1 MSVIG
6 IEKLEFGVEDLP
18 TCEKFMQDFGLQPAT
33 QHWGEPQREF
43 TTLSGARVVLHP
55 LQSAALPAAFEG
67 GSTLRRMTWG
77 VASPADLARLQPR
90 LALMPGFRQV
100 GEELEC
106 LDPNGMTLRF
116 VVSRQQAV
124 EVPVT
129 PINQWGDVRRIDQ
142 PSPVYSQAQPINIG
156 HVVFF
161 VEDLAATERFYR
173 ELLDFQVSDRYID
186 RAVFLRTQARGGHH
200 NLFLLKLPN
209 RPRGLNHVAFTVRD
223 IHEVIGG
230 GIAMNKEWSTFIGPG
245 RHPISSAYFWY
256 VNSPTGGAFE
266 YYTNDDYLTENWQP
280 RELEHSL
287 VSFTEWAV
295 EGGIDHDTRRQHK
308 GGGVMNRPEHAG
320 IVIVG
325 GGQAGGWAAKT
336 LRDRGYSGRLTVVS
350 DEPYDFYERPPLSKA
365 ALLDAAAPS
374 AGCSANR
381 RWRS

>member
-1 MSVIG
+1 MSITG

-18 TCEKFMQDFGLQPAT
+18 TCEKFLQDFGLQPML
-33 QHWGEPQREF
+33 QHWGEPRREF
-43 TTLSGARVVLHP
+43 TTLSGASVVLYP
-55 LQSAALPAAFEG
+55 QNSEVLPAAFEA

-77 VASPADLARLQPR
+77 VESPAALAALQQK
-90 LALMPGFRQV
+90 LADMPGFRQV

-106 LDPNGMTLRF
+106 RDPNGMTLRF
-116 VVSRQQAV
+116 GVTAQQAV
-124 EVPVT
+124 EVPVL

-142 PSPVYSQAQPINIG
+142 ASPVYAKAEPINIG

-173 ELLDFQVSDRYID
+173 EQLGFQVSDRYID
-186 RAVFLRTQARGGHH
+186 RAVFLRTQVRGGHH

-209 RPRGLNHVAFTVRD
+209 RSRGLNHVAFTVRD

-230 GIAMNKEWSTFIGPG
+230 GIAMNKEQWSTFIGPG

-256 VNSPTGGAFE
+256 VNSPAGGAFE

-308 GGGVMNRPEHAG
+308 KTG
-320 IVIVG
+320 
-325 GGQAGGWAAKT
+325 AA
-336 LRDRGYSGRLTVVS
+336 
-350 DEPYDFYERPPLSKA
+350 
-365 ALLDAAAPS
+365 
-374 AGCSANR
+374 
-381 RWRS
+381 

>member
-1 MSVIG
+1 MSITG

-18 TCEKFMQDFGLQPAT
+18 TCEKFMQDFGLQPT
-33 QHWGEPQREF
+33 LQHWGEPSREF
-43 TTLSGARVVLHP
+43 TTLSGAGVVLYP
-55 LQSAALPAAFEG
+55 QNSEVLPAAFEA

-77 VASPADLARLQPR
+77 VENWAALAALQPQ
-90 LALMPGFRQV
+90 LTKMPAFRQV

-106 LDPNGMTLRF
+106 QDPNGMTLRF
-116 VVSRQQAV
+116 GVSAQQAV
-124 EVPVT
+124 DLPVS

-142 PSPVYSQAQPINIG
+142 PSPVYAKAEPINIG

-161 VEDLAATERFYR
+161 VDDLAATERFYCDI
-173 ELLDFQVSDRYID
+173 LGFQVSDRYID

-230 GIAMNKEWSTFIGPG
+230 GIAMNKEQWSTFIGPG

-295 EGGIDHDTRRQHK
+295 EGGIDHDTRRQNK
-308 GGGVMNRPEHAG
+308 KPGAV
-320 IVIVG
+320 
-325 GGQAGGWAAKT
+325 
-336 LRDRGYSGRLTVVS
+336 
-350 DEPYDFYERPPLSKA
+350 
-365 ALLDAAAPS
+365 
-374 AGCSANR
+374 
-381 RWRS
+381 

>member
-55 LQSAALPAAFEG
+55 IQSAALPAAFEG

-106 LDPNGMTLRF
+106 LEPNGMTLRF

-161 VEDLAATERFYR
+161 VDDLAATERFYR

-230 GIAMNKEWSTFIGPG
+230 GIAMNKEQWSTFIGPG

-308 GGGVMNRPEHAG
+308 
-320 IVIVG
+320 
-325 GGQAGGWAAKT
+325 
-336 LRDRGYSGRLTVVS
+336 
-350 DEPYDFYERPPLSKA
+350 KA
-365 ALLDAAAPS
+365 EAL
-374 AGCSANR
+374 
-381 RWRS
+381 

>member
-6 IEKLEFGVEDLP
+6 IEQLEFGVEDLP
-18 TCEKFMQDFGLQPAT
+18 KCEKFMRDFGLQAAADRPSV
-33 QHWGEPQREF
+33 F
-43 TTLSGARVVLHP
+43 TTLSGAGVQLRP
-55 LQSAALPAAFEG
+55 LDDDELPPAFEG

-77 VASPADLARLQPR
+77 VAGPAELAELATR
-90 LALMPGFRQV
+90 LAQAPGFQQQ
-100 GEELEC
+100 GEMLEC
-106 LDPNGMTLRF
+106 RDPNGMTLRF
-116 VVSRQQAV
+116 VVSRQR
-124 EVPVT
+124 EVSLPVT

-142 PSPVYSQAQPINIG
+142 PSPVYEQAQPINIG

-161 VEDLAATERFYR
+161 VDDLAATERFYR
-173 ELLDFQVSDRYID
+173 EALGFQVSDRYID

-230 GIAMNKEWSTFIGPG
+230 GLAMNKEQWSTFIGPG

-266 YYTNDDYLTENWQP
+266 YYTNDDFLTENWQP

-308 GGGVMNRPEHAG
+308 PAE
-320 IVIVG
+320 
-325 GGQAGGWAAKT
+325 
-336 LRDRGYSGRLTVVS
+336 
-350 DEPYDFYERPPLSKA
+350 
-365 ALLDAAAPS
+365 AL
-374 AGCSANR
+374 
-381 RWRS
+381 

>member
-1 MSVIG
+1 MSIIG

-18 TCEKFMQDFGLQPAT
+18 ACEKFMQDFGLQPT
-33 QHWGEPQREF
+33 PPLRGESERQF
-43 TTLSGARVVLHP
+43 TTLSGASVLLYP
-55 LQSAALPAAFEG
+55 QDSEELPAAFEA

-77 VASPADLARLQPR
+77 VESPAALAALQSQ
-90 LALMPGFRQV
+90 LSHIPGFRQI

-106 LDPNGMTLRF
+106 QDPNGMMLRF
-116 VVSRQQAV
+116 TVTAQR
-124 EVPVT
+124 PVDLPVL

-142 PSPVYSQAQPINIG
+142 PSPVYDKAEPINIG

-161 VEDLAATERFYR
+161 VEDLVATERFYC
-173 ELLDFQVSDRYID
+173 EQLGFQVSDRYID
-186 RAVFLRTQARGGHH
+186 RAVFLRAQVRGGHH

-230 GIAMNKEWSTFIGPG
+230 GIAMTKEQWSTFIGPG

-266 YYTNDDYLTENWQP
+266 YYTNDDYLTKNWQP

-295 EGGIDHDTRRQHK
+295 EGGIDHNTRRQHK
-308 GGGVMNRPEHAG
+308 KPGA
-320 IVIVG
+320 I
-325 GGQAGGWAAKT
+325 
-336 LRDRGYSGRLTVVS
+336 
-350 DEPYDFYERPPLSKA
+350 
-365 ALLDAAAPS
+365 
-374 AGCSANR
+374 
-381 RWRS
+381 

>member
-1 MSVIG
+1 MSITG

-18 TCEKFMQDFGLQPAT
+18 TCEKFMQDFGLQPML
-33 QHWGEPQREF
+33 QHWGEPRREF
-43 TTLSGARVVLHP
+43 TTLSGASVVLHP
-55 LQSAALPAAFEG
+55 KNSEVLPAAFEA

-77 VASPADLARLQPR
+77 VDSPAALAALQPR
-90 LALMPGFRQV
+90 LEKMPGFRQV

-106 LDPNGMTLRF
+106 CDPNGMTLRF
-116 VVSRQQAV
+116 GVTALREV
-124 EVPVT
+124 ELPVT

-142 PSPVYSQAQPINIG
+142 PSPVYAKAEPVNIG

-161 VEDLAATERFYR
+161 VEDLAATEKFYC
-173 ELLDFQVSDRYID
+173 EQLGFQVSDRYID
-186 RAVFLRTQARGGHH
+186 RAVFLRTQVRGGHH

-209 RPRGLNHVAFTVRD
+209 HPRGLNHVAFTVRD

-230 GIAMNKEWSTFIGPG
+230 GIAMNKENWSTFIGPG

-308 GGGVMNRPEHAG
+308 KTG
-320 IVIVG
+320 
-325 GGQAGGWAAKT
+325 AA
-336 LRDRGYSGRLTVVS
+336 
-350 DEPYDFYERPPLSKA
+350 
-365 ALLDAAAPS
+365 
-374 AGCSANR
+374 
-381 RWRS
+381 